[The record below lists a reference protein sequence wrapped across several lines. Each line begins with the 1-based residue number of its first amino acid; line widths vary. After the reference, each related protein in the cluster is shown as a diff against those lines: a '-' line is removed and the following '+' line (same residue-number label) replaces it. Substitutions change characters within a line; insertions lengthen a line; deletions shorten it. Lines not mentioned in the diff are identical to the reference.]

1 MDFSI
6 LEARLGVTFEE
17 RGLLKQA
24 LTHRS
29 YLNENRSYPLGHN
42 ERLEFLGDAVLQ
54 LVVTEFLYKKF
65 PAKPE
70 GELTAYRGG
79 LVNTEMLA
87 ALATELNLDEF
98 LLLSKGERRDAG
110 RARRII
116 LADAFEAVIGAIRLD
131 QGYDAAQRFIARLLL
146 PKTDE
151 IVAKELY
158 RDAKSRLQ
166 EVVQERLKVT
176 PTYAVLEQNG
186 PDHDRTFIVGVYF
199 GSELIA
205 KGSGPAKPQAEKEA
219 AKAALILNGWAA
231 AEAA

>member
-6 LEARLGVTFEE
+6 LEERLGVTFEE

-29 YLNENRSYPLGHN
+29 YLNENRNYPLGHN
-42 ERLEFLGDAVLQ
+42 ERLEFLGDAVLE

-70 GELTAYRGG
+70 GDLTAYRAG

-87 ALATELNLDEF
+87 ELANELTLDEY
-98 LLLSKGERRDAG
+98 LLLSKGERRDTG

-131 QGYDAAQRFIARLLL
+131 QGYDAAQRFIARLLFH
-146 PKTDE
+146 KTDE

-158 RDAKSRLQ
+158 RDAKSQLQ
-166 EVVQERLKVT
+166 EVVQEQLKVT

-186 PDHDRTFIVGVYF
+186 PDHDKSFVVGVYF

-205 KGSGPAKPQAEKEA
+205 KGTGPAKQRAETEA
-219 AKAALILNGWAA
+219 AKAALILNGWAP